1 MKNNYPDIIN
11 LANKYYD
18 LVFVDLDNELE
29 QEISENIINNSN
41 LIVANLSQR
50 LASIDTFLELREQKP
65 ILKSKKTLLL
75 IGRYDKASKYSIKN
89 ISRYMKEKNKVS
101 VIPYNTLFFEA
112 CEEAKVPELFLNIRK
127 INEEDENSFFI
138 SEVNRASENIIY
150 RLQDLQQMKM

>member
-1 MKNNYPDIIN
+1 
-11 LANKYYD
+11 
-18 LVFVDLDNELE
+18 
-29 QEISENIINNSN
+29 
-41 LIVANLSQR
+41 
-50 LASIDTFLELREQKP
+50 
-65 ILKSKKTLLL
+65 
-75 IGRYDKASKYSIKN
+75 
-89 ISRYMKEKNKVS
+89 MKEKNKVS